1 MEALLVGG
9 AFSLVLSAVI
19 YVFIFLLE
27 TVPFLAISILIGLI
41 IGFFIS
47 FNNLTKRH
55 IKERERRGELN
66 VNSFLM
72 YLLTTLTTLFLIYTI
87 VGFIGS
93 SIHPNN
99 IDLDLKQGNLY
110 ILEELSKKIF

>member
-1 MEALLVGG
+1 MGG
-9 AFSLVLSAVI
+9 AFFLVLSAVI

-27 TVPFLAISILIGLI
+27 TVLFLPISILIGLI
-41 IGFFIS
+41 
-47 FNNLTKRH
+47 KRD
-55 IKERERRGELN
+55 ELN
-66 VNSFLM
+66 VNSFLI
-72 YLLTTLTTLFLIYTI
+72 YLLKTLTTLFLIYTI